1 MDNKVY
7 VVRCA
12 DYEQVEE
19 KMADLLTM
27 MGGMNQFAASGE
39 KIALKVNLLQVAA
52 PEKAV
57 TTHPAVV
64 AAVGRL
70 AKAEGAVPVIVDSPG
85 SGLQYNEKTL
95 GRLYQTTG
103 MVQAAAAAKIEV
115 NLDPT
120 YKVDTF
126 PQGEL
131 IKRFEVITP
140 VLEAEGVFNL
150 CKLKTHTFMS
160 ITGAVKNNFGVI
172 PGLAKPGYHAKLQD
186 KGHFANMLLDLAE
199 YVSPRISI
207 MDAVVGMEGNGPHT
221 GAPRHIGLLLASTS
235 PLALDVV
242 ASEII
247 GLSRAANPVLIAA
260 EKRNL
265 YPNRLE
271 EIQLIG
277 ADIADLRIP
286 DYKLPATIAEGVGMG
301 PFSWLAPVFKSGA
314 SLQPRVIKDICVACG
329 SCYEACPVD
338 AITMNGHAQINDKA
352 CIRCYCCHEMCPD
365 EAIELRSSLLY
376 RILN

>member
-1 MDNKVY
+1 MDNKVHI
-7 VVRCA
+7 VRCG

-19 KMADLLTM
+19 QMAELLTM

-95 GRLYQTTG
+95 DRLYQTTG
-103 MVQAAAAAKIEV
+103 MVQAAEAAGIDV

-120 YKVDTF
+120 HKVDTF

-140 VLEAEGVFNL
+140 VLEADGVFNL

-207 MDAVVGMEGNGPHT
+207 MDAVTGMEGNGPHT
-221 GAPRHIGLLLASTS
+221 GVPRHIGLLLASTS

-247 GLSRAANPVLIAA
+247 GLSRANNPVLIAA
-260 EKRNL
+260 EKRGL
-265 YPNRLE
+265 YPNRLAD
-271 EIQLIG
+271 IQLVG

-286 DYKLPATIAEGVGMG
+286 DYKMPSTVFEGAGLG
-301 PFSWLAPVFKSGA
+301 PFTWLAPVFKNA
-314 SLQPRVIKDICVACG
+314 ETLQPRVIKDVCVACG

-338 AITMNGHAQINDKA
+338 AITMNDHALINNKA